1 MHIDIPNAAE
11 TGHQM
16 HSDAQV
22 VDSVIR
28 SRKAV
33 RVFRSDAVSQK
44 DIIDILDV
52 ARTAPSNSNMQ
63 PWRVHVLRGRSKE
76 SLSEALVRAH
86 VADLHPPLQHVPDP
100 MPEAYRPMQEEFGAR
115 YYGAL
120 GIDKADVAGR
130 ARATGRNFGFF
141 GAPVGL
147 IFTIDARLKKHSW
160 LDYGLFL
167 QTVMIAARARGL
179 DTCPQ
184 VSFARYQTIIAE
196 HLLLEPGFD
205 VVCGMSLGYA
215 DHDSVV
221 NRLAIPRETVERF
234 TTFVGFDEKA

>member
-1 MHIDIPNAAE
+1 VRRLCAPMSRIC
-11 TGHQM
+11 
-16 HSDAQV
+16 
-22 VDSVIR
+22 IR
-28 SRKAV
+28 RYSM
-33 RVFRSDAVSQK
+33 FRTPCRRLIARCRRSSARDTTVPLVSTR
-44 DIIDILDV
+44 
-52 ARTAPSNSNMQ
+52 RTS
-63 PWRVHVLRGRSKE
+63 
-76 SLSEALVRAH
+76 
-86 VADLHPPLQHVPDP
+86 
-100 MPEAYRPMQEEFGAR
+100 
-115 YYGAL
+115 
-120 GIDKADVAGR
+120 
-130 ARATGRNFGFF
+130 
-141 GAPVGL
+141 PVGL

-167 QTVMIAARARGL
+167 QTIMIAARARGL